1 MKIKLLSSALED
13 LYDGRLFY
21 EKQGEGLGEYFYN
34 SLFSDIDS
42 LTLHAGI
49 HPKFFGYY
57 RMLSKRFPYAI
68 YYKIEEVSLV
78 VVWRVLDLR
87 RQKPDAKFLF
97 VELTVRNDDKQAR
110 SIAPFKLIDENNAE
124 YEASSKAW
132 AVEGSIGVLTSL
144 NPSVKKQGFIV
155 FDVPTEH
162 KYKLKLSGGY
172 WSNENALVQ
181 LSPKASK

>member
-49 HPKFFGYY
+49 HPNFFGYY

-68 YYKIEEVSLV
+68 YYKLEEGSLA

-87 RQKPDAKFLF
+87 RNPKKI
-97 VELTVRNDDKQAR
+97 RQA
-110 SIAPFKLIDENNAE
+110 
-124 YEASSKAW
+124 
-132 AVEGSIGVLTSL
+132 
-144 NPSVKKQGFIV
+144 
-155 FDVPTEH
+155 
-162 KYKLKLSGGY
+162 LKLRRTRRST
-172 WSNENALVQ
+172 
-181 LSPKASK
+181 